1 MRLFF
6 FLLVLSHWKTHT
18 ISGTDWDVSI
28 LHYLGLDHVGHQL
41 GPSHPMMSKK
51 LDEMGHT
58 FRRIHDNLLAQD
70 KLSGK
75 RTLLL
80 LLSGEFGVRA

>member
-1 MRLFF
+1 MYPSLIS
-6 FLLVLSHWKTHT
+6 LET
-18 ISGTDWDVSI
+18 IQHQFSGTDWDVSI